1 MKPGEFHRDRPG
13 EEVAGEVE
21 GGEVAEPAQ
30 LRRDATRGAGSC
42 EGENGERGDVAE
54 VIGDGTGE
62 REAGGVEGGEVGEVE
77 DGIGSEAGE
86 DETFAGEPVR
96 SEASQVKLFDP
107 IGPADDAGP
116 GGAGIGLK
124 APVFG
129 AHGERGAKFEERVAL
144 GLRQSR
150 AGYIEEATEEE
161 EEANQGEARRRLHV
175 GTRES

>member
-1 MKPGEFHRDRPG
+1 M
-13 EEVAGEVE
+13 
-21 GGEVAEPAQ
+21 GEVAEPAQ
-30 LRRDATRGAGSC
+30 LRRDTTRGAGSC
-42 EGENGERGDVAE
+42 EGENGERGNVAE

-77 DGIGSEAGE
+77 DGIGSEAGD
-86 DETFAGEPVR
+86 DEAGPDEPVR

-116 GGAGIGLK
+116 GGAGIGLT

-129 AHGERGAKFEERVAL
+129 AHGERGAKFEERLAL

-150 AGYIEEATEEE
+150 AGYIEEATEAEE
-161 EEANQGEARRRLHV
+161 EEGEEANQGEAHRRLHV